1 MAARSALA
9 DLVYQ
14 LSVVRAN
21 HKRIAVGL
29 RLRLGSLDQGL
40 RVGHS

>member
-14 LSVVRAN
+14 LSV
-21 HKRIAVGL
+21 KLLEQECEAVSLGL
-29 RLRLGSLDQGL
+29 GLGSLDQ
-40 RVGHS
+40 

>member
-14 LSVVRAN
+14 LSVERAN
-21 HKRIAVGL
+21 HKRIAV
-29 RLRLGSLDQGL
+29 RLRLGLGSLNQGL
-40 RVGHS
+40 GVGHG